1 MVIACNILFLL
12 SKDRKLLLDIHEHLR
27 HCVRI
32 LAVTHR
38 LYCIRFL
45 DDALDQQILHDLS
58 RRLIIRLEVGTH
70 MPLGLIDSSDD
81 LPLALMQTIS
91 ADKPLV
97 FTLPVKDADLQ

>member
-45 DDALDQQILHDLS
+45 DDALHDLS

-91 ADKPLV
+91 TDKPLV